1 MVAGIALLGTVTAT
15 LASWLVD
22 QVRAEEEREVSD
34 LRTEIEVLNL
44 KLDQLLATKST
55 AGLADSEPKAVERRG
70 ASRISEPLRP
80 RR

>member
-34 LRTEIEVLNL
+34 LRSEIDVLNL
-44 KLDQLLATKST
+44 KIDQLLDSKST
-55 AGLADSEPKAVERRG
+55 AGLADGEPNAVEPRG
-70 ASRISEPLRP
+70 ARAP
-80 RR
+80 

>member
-1 MVAGIALLGTVTAT
+1 VAGIALLGTVTAT

-44 KLDQLLATKST
+44 KNDQLLGTKT
-55 AGLADSEPKAVERRG
+55 TNGLADAEP
-70 ASRISEPLRP
+70 
-80 RR
+80 